1 MPYFYARAPPLSWA
15 DYWWVGRVTFVSEE
29 NPKRAADEIDS
40 AETLDLGASGVPESF
55 GEHEEAPEPNA
66 DHEFAPEPA
75 SEQKDDAEPEREW
88 WDDPSLPWRHKPT
101 RKDWACMGWIAFLGI
116 FSLCMLPLR
125 AWLLG
130 SPDRLPWLVALMGS
144 RSGTAALGS
153 VVSTG
158 GSQPWVWPILL
169 GTLMSIKLDWV
180 YWWAGKL
187 WGRGMIEVW
196 AGQSARSRKNYERA
210 ERWAQKLGWLG
221 MFVAYVP
228 IPLPIMAVVFVLA
241 GASGMSWK
249 KFVVLDFI
257 SALLWLLLYFGFGL
271 VVGEPAV
278 AVLEWYAKVANYVAI
293 GLIVVIIVLAV
304 VRSSKKAKETA

>member
-1 MPYFYARAPPLSWA
+1 MGTTAL
-15 DYWWVGRVTFVSEE
+15 GRVLRVSEE
-29 NPKRAADEIDS
+29 KPKRAAEEAIEYQASEDSDEITREAFEIRVDDAGTEQREATS
-40 AETLDLGASGVPESF
+40 AEIVEG
-55 GEHEEAPEPNA
+55 
-66 DHEFAPEPA
+66 
-75 SEQKDDAEPEREW
+75 AEPEREW
-88 WDDPSLPWRHKPT
+88 WDDPSLPWRHKPS
-101 RKDWACMGWIAFLGI
+101 RSDWACMGWIAFLGI

-130 SPDRLPWLVALMGS
+130 SPDRLLWLVALMGS

-196 AGQSARSRKNYERA
+196 AGQSERSRKNYARA

-228 IPLPIMAVVFVLA
+228 IPLPIMPVVFVLA
-241 GASGMSWK
+241 GASGMNWK
-249 KFVVLDFI
+249 KFMILDFFAAGI
-257 SALLWLLLYFGFGL
+257 WLLAYFGFGL
-271 VVGEPAV
+271 LVGEPAV
-278 AVLEWYAKVANYVAI
+278 AVLKWYGKLANYVAI
-293 GLIVVIIVLAV
+293 ALVVGIVFLAF
-304 VRSSKKAKETA
+304 RRGSKKAKETA

>member
-1 MPYFYARAPPLSWA
+1 M
-15 DYWWVGRVTFVSEE
+15 SEE
-29 NPKRAADEIDS
+29 KPKRAADEIDS

-55 GEHEEAPEPNA
+55 GGHEEAPEPNA

-75 SEQKDDAEPEREW
+75 SGQKDDAEPEREW

-187 WGRGMIEVW
+187 WGHGMIEVW
-196 AGQSARSRKNYERA
+196 AGQSERSRKNYERA